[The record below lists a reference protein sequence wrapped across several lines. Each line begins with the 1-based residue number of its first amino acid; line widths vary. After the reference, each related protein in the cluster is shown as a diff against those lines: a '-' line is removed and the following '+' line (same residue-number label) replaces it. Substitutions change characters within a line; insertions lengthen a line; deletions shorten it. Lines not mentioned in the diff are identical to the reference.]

1 MRALVS
7 DRAIVIL
14 GAPECE
20 TAGPAPAHRRPWNE
34 VLRSGMGRR
43 TGSVQSACAI
53 STQREPP
60 RVVASAMVRRRTSF
74 RWFCKQQRRGV
85 CHTSLSLERTI
96 PRQTGRACEI
106 TFTSRILHVPMFW
119 RWTRSRLAG
128 RAARIT
134 LDAVGAADSHASFL
148 RASLRIS
155 VSVSNNWPAFVV

>member
-1 MRALVS
+1 MRALSS

-20 TAGPAPAHRRPWNE
+20 TAGPATAHRRPWNE

-74 RWFCKQQRRGV
+74 RWFCKQRR
-85 CHTSLSLERTI
+85 CHTSLFGTDYPTPDGTCVRDYIHVEDLA
-96 PRQTGRACEI
+96 RA
-106 TFTSRILHVPMFW
+106 HV
-119 RWTRSRLAG
+119 LA
-128 RAARIT
+128 
-134 LDAVGAADSHASFL
+134 LDALAAGGACRAYNLGCGGRGDSHASFL